1 MNELIPLTERDGVQ
15 AVMGRDLHAFLGVG
29 AEYRHWF
36 PRMVEYGFDEGKD
49 YAVKNDR
56 VHDSL
61 GRERSATNHV
71 VTLDMAK
78 EIAMIQ
84 RTERGKQARQYFI
97 EVEKRARQVEELT
110 PEQLMAKAL
119 LQAETTMA
127 ELEVRATT
135 AETSLQAAAPA
146 LEYHEKFV
154 AEDDDVTTIDDF
166 ARVYGTTGPKVRA
179 LLVEKNVACR
189 RSVGKRW
196 SRSKNQMVDEY
207 EWRARADRAS
217 YDWFKLGPQ
226 HNAPRL
232 HNGQVRQ
239 TLYVKTFHM
248 PDLAKRLGIDGNASA
263 LIGVGGP
270 VNE

>member
-1 MNELIPLTERDGVQ
+1 MNELIPLTEREGVQ
-15 AVMGRDLHAFLGVG
+15 AVMGRDLHTFLEVRTP
-29 AEYRHWF
+29 YDKWM
-36 PRMVEYGFDEGKD
+36 PRMLEYGFVAGQDFSTKMSETS
-49 YAVKNDR
+49 
-56 VHDSL
+56 HL
-61 GRERSATNHV
+61 GGRPRTDHI

-84 RTERGKQARQYFI
+84 RTDRGKQARQYFI

-119 LQAETTMA
+119 LQAESTMKD
-127 ELEVRATT
+127 LEVRAVT
-135 AETSLQAAAPA
+135 AEASLEAAAPA

-154 AEDDDVTTIDDF
+154 AEDDDLTTIDDF

-179 LLVEKNVACR
+179 LMTEKNVAFR
-189 RSVGKRW
+189 QKVGARW
-196 SRSKNQMVDEY
+196 SRSKGCMVDEH

-217 YDWFKLGPQ
+217 YGWFKLGPQ

-248 PDLAKRLGIDGNASA
+248 HDLAKRLGIDHFGDA
-263 LIGVGGP
+263 LIGYGGP
-270 VNE
+270 VDE